1 MHHDL
6 WEKAGEIAGWL
17 ALANDT
23 VTLSGPVLLANI
35 NGVDVYGIQ
44 FIGGCGKVTM
54 GLDAMNEAPAETV
67 AGRIGAKLF

>member
-17 ALANDT
+17 SLANDYVT
-23 VTLSGPVLLANI
+23 VSGPVLLATVN
-35 NGVDVYGIQ
+35 DVPVHGMRFKGPTSAI
-44 FIGGCGKVTM
+44 TM
-54 GLDAMNEAPAETV
+54 SLEGMSEAPAETV